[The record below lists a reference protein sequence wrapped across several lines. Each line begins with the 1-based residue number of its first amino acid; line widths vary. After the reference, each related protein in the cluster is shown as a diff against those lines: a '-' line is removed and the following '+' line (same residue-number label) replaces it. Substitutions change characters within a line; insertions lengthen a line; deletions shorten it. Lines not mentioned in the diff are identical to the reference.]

1 MTDDII
7 QRTEAAARYIVRT
20 GATVRQCAKHMGIG
34 KTTLHKDLRVRLKS
48 ISPGLC
54 AEVGEILDRNK
65 AERHLRGG
73 EATRLKYRKLKAG
86 DGSRES
92 ATQSSVKTPGRGRG

>member
-7 QRTEAAARYIVRT
+7 RRTEAAARYILKT
-20 GATVRQCAKHMGIG
+20 GATVRQCARHMGIG
-34 KTTLHKDLRVRLKS
+34 KTTLHRDLRVRLKS

-54 AEVGEILDRNK
+54 AEVGEILDKNR

-73 EATRLKYRKLKAG
+73 EATRQKYRHIRSGDKA
-86 DGSRES
+86 
-92 ATQSSVKTPGRGRG
+92 

>member
-7 QRTEAAARYIVRT
+7 QRTEAAARYILRT
-20 GATVRQCAKHMGIG
+20 GATVRQCARHMGIG

-48 ISPGLC
+48 ISPGLS
-54 AEVGEILDRNK
+54 AEVGEILDRNR

-73 EATRLKYRKLKAG
+73 EATRIKYERLRSG
-86 DGSRES
+86 ENSES
-92 ATQSSVKTPGRGRG
+92 AARKGGV